1 MCNISFTCSKY
12 GTNGGVAMTHRSIHH
27 VVVGLSAV
35 LALSMTACAAQP
47 APAGSGDA
55 EAKKFVTVV
64 KLQGISWFDRM
75 QIGLDEQAKAIG
87 ATSTMVG
94 PDDASPE
101 KQVKIIQD
109 LIAQKPAAIAVV
121 PLSPQALEGVL
132 GQARAAGIKVITH
145 EAPSQGN
152 TDLDIEAFDNVDY
165 GEHLMETRAD
175 CMGGEGQYV
184 TMVGSLT
191 AESHMKWAQAELD
204 LATSKY
210 PGITRVADPIET
222 KEDLTQT
229 YEKTKEIL
237 AKYPQIKGF
246 LGSAASDVAGIGR
259 AISEAGLQ
267 DQTCVAG
274 TSIPSTAGK
283 YLKDG
288 SVDAIT
294 FWDPKVTGA
303 VLVTL
308 QDKLSRGE
316 KVGVGTDLGI
326 PGYENLQATDG
337 KENVLHGNAWVDVT
351 VENMAEYDF

>member
-1 MCNISFTCSKY
+1 
-12 GTNGGVAMTHRSIHH
+12 MTHRNIHR
-27 VVVGLSAV
+27 VAVGLSAV
-35 LALSMTACAAQP
+35 LALSLTACATQSAP
-47 APAGSGDA
+47 PAGGSPAGNQ
-55 EAKKFVTVV
+55 KFVTVV
-64 KLQGISWFDRM
+64 KLQGIAWFDRM
-75 QIGLDEQAKAIG
+75 QVGLDQQAKEIG

-109 LIAQKPAAIAVV
+109 LIAQKPAAIAVI

-145 EAPSQGN
+145 EAPSQTN
-152 TDLDIEAFDNVDY
+152 TDLDIEAFDNAAY
-165 GEHLMETRAD
+165 GQHLMDKLAE
-175 CMGGEGQYV
+175 CMGGQGEYV

-204 LATSKY
+204 QAKAKY
-210 PGITRVADPIET
+210 SGITRVADPIET

-237 AKYPQIKGF
+237 AKYPNIKGF
-246 LGSAASDVAGIGR
+246 LGSAASHVPGIGR
-259 AISEAGLQ
+259 AISGAGLQ
-267 DQTCVAG
+267 DKTCVLG

-294 FWDPKVTGA
+294 FWDPKVTGQ

-308 QDKLSRGE
+308 QDKLARGE
-316 KVGVGTDLGI
+316 KVGVGTNLGI
-326 PGYENLQATDG
+326 TGYENLQATDG
-337 KENVLHGNAWVDVT
+337 KENVLHGNAWIDVT
-351 VENMAEYDF
+351 NDNVADYNF

>member
-1 MCNISFTCSKY
+1 
-12 GTNGGVAMTHRSIHH
+12 MTHRNIHR
-27 VVVGLSAV
+27 VAVGLSAV
-35 LALSMTACAAQP
+35 LALSLTACATQS
-47 APAGSGDA
+47 APAAGGSAAGNQ
-55 EAKKFVTVV
+55 KFVTVV
-64 KLQGISWFDRM
+64 KLQGIAWFDRM
-75 QIGLDEQAKAIG
+75 QVGLDQQAKEIG

-109 LIAQKPAAIAVV
+109 LIAQKPAAIAVI

-145 EAPSQGN
+145 EAPSQTN
-152 TDLDIEAFDNVDY
+152 TDLDIEAFDNAAY
-165 GEHLMETRAD
+165 GQHLMDKLAE
-175 CMGGEGQYV
+175 CMGGQGEYV

-204 LATSKY
+204 QAKAKY
-210 PGITRVADPIET
+210 SGITRVADPIET

-237 AKYPQIKGF
+237 AKYPNIKGF

-267 DQTCVAG
+267 DKTCVLG

-294 FWDPKVTGA
+294 FWDPKVTGQ

-308 QDKLSRGE
+308 QDKLARGE
-316 KVGVGTDLGI
+316 KVGVGTNLGI
-326 PGYENLQATDG
+326 TGYENLQATDG
-337 KENVLHGNAWVDVT
+337 KENVLHGNAWIDVT
-351 VENMAEYDF
+351 NDNVADYNF

>member
-1 MCNISFTCSKY
+1 M
-12 GTNGGVAMTHRSIHH
+12 MRPSIHRTAL
-27 VVVGLSAV
+27 GLSAL
-35 LALSMTACAAQP
+35 LALSLAACAGPSEP
-47 APAGSGDA
+47 APSTG
-55 EAKKFVTVV
+55 EAAQKKFVTVV
-64 KLQGISWFDRM
+64 KLQGIAWFDRM
-75 QIGLDEQAKAIG
+75 QIGLDEQAAAVG

-109 LIAQKPAAIAVV
+109 LIAQKPDAIAVV

-132 GQARAAGIKVITH
+132 GQARTAGIKVITH
-145 EAPSQGN
+145 EAPSQVN
-152 TDLDIEAFDNVDY
+152 TDLNIEAFDNTAY
-165 GEHLMETRAD
+165 GEHLMEQLAT
-175 CMGGEGQYV
+175 CLGGEGEYV

-191 AESHMKWAQAELD
+191 AESHMKWAQAQLEL
-204 LATSKY
+204 AQREY

-229 YEKTKEIL
+229 YERTKEVL
-237 AKYPQIKGF
+237 AKYPNIKGF

-267 DQTCVAG
+267 DKICVMG

-288 SVDAIT
+288 SVDLIT

-316 KVGVGTDLGI
+316 TVGVGTDLGI
-326 PGYENLQATDG
+326 PGYEDLQAIDG
-337 KENVLHGNAWVDVT
+337 KENVLHGSAWIDVT
-351 VENMAEYDF
+351 ADNMAEYDF